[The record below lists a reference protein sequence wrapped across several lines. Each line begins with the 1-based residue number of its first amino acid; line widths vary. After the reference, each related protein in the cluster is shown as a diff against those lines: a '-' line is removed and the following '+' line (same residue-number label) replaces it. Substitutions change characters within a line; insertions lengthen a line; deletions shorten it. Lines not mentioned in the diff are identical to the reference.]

1 MQFSYISILE
11 THFVT
16 CNISLWLEMQSPT
29 AEVQAVMEVHS
40 EVDEGT
46 SSLSSDTFS
55 WKQVC
60 PRK

>member
-46 SSLSSDTFS
+46 SSLSSDN
-55 WKQVC
+55 
-60 PRK
+60 